1 MAKKERKKSKF
12 WSEFKEFAIQG
23 NMFDMAIGVIIGAV
37 FKDLVSSF
45 TDNLIMPIISIFTGS
60 IDFSSWKIALP
71 TLFGEKLD
79 ETGEVIVNYLNVGN
93 FISSVISFLILAFV
107 IFLMVKGVNSL
118 RNLGKKK
125 EAETPAAP
133 PEPSNEEKLLTEIR
147 DLLKQK

>member
-12 WSEFKEFAIQG
+12 WGEFKEFAIKG

-37 FKDLVSSF
+37 FKDLVTSF
-45 TDNLIMPIISIFTGS
+45 TDNIIMPIISIFTGS

-79 ETGEVIVNYLNVGN
+79 PETGEVIINYLNVGN
-93 FISSVISFLILAFV
+93 FISSVISFVILAFV
-107 IFLMVKGVNSL
+107 IFLMVKGMNTL
-118 RNLGKKK
+118 RERGKKK
-125 EAETPAAP
+125 EEAPAAP

-147 DLLKQK
+147 DLLKEK